1 MRRKECMQRK
11 KMPLPNFDNDCST
24 FNIVASFND
33 TAMIK
38 DVKSIDVTV
47 GGHLR

>member
-1 MRRKECMQRK
+1 MQRK
-11 KMPLPNFDNDCST
+11 KIPLAIFDNDCST

-38 DVKSIDVTV
+38 DVKSIDGTV
-47 GGHLR
+47 GGYLR